1 MRAFLVRVRAGFPAL
16 PCTTCALK
24 RSGTQEPSV
33 ELVPLRVFLILFQCI
48 GLDVD
53 KTISGEVV
61 GNESLYTLGGII
73 GLQFTVRSSVQ
84 P

>member
-1 MRAFLVRVRAGFPAL
+1 MRAFSGACSGGFPAL

-53 KTISGEVV
+53 NHLREVV